1 MKDHRLRQNI
11 CTLKW
16 ILQNELSKFSSK
28 NRFSILRNIE
38 ILFYVDFW
46 KKSTPT
52 DKLFHLYN
60 DFEKYQN
67 FQNHLLLHEKPNV
80 INLKIKKNNLVR
92 DLQFE

>member
-1 MKDHRLRQNI
+1 M
-11 CTLKW
+11 
-16 ILQNELSKFSSK
+16 
-28 NRFSILRNIE
+28 RNIE

-80 INLKIKKNNLVR
+80 INLKIKKK
-92 DLQFE
+92 